1 MKEMSDRINQGFVGY
16 EYREISVPEYLSS
29 LCADSYPYFGWR
41 LDGNPAQS
49 KNRHSKSPY
58 VDLRFKR
65 DRKIMN
71 KTELTRLQR
80 NFDGC
85 VDQLE
90 ALEKAKT
97 FMPFVI
103 AVIVGLIGTVF
114 MALSTFAI
122 TADPPHVVV
131 CVAFAVP
138 GITGW
143 ILPFFIYRKMVL
155 EKIKKL
161 TPLIEQKYDEIY
173 EICEKGSGL
182 LK

>member
-1 MKEMSDRINQGFVGY
+1 MGEIMKQRFVRY

-29 LCADSYPYFGWR
+29 LCEDSYPCFGWKM
-41 LDGNPAQS
+41 DGNPTQS
-49 KNRHSKSPY
+49 TARHSRSKY

-65 DRKIMN
+65 DYKIMN

-103 AVIVGLIGTVF
+103 AVIIGVIGTVF

-122 TADPPHVVV
+122 TAETPHILASVV
-131 CVAFAVP
+131 FAVP
-138 GITGW
+138 GFTGW
-143 ILPFFIYRKMVL
+143 ILPFFIYKKMVV
-155 EKIKKL
+155 EKRKKL

-182 LK
+182 LI

>member
-1 MKEMSDRINQGFVGY
+1 MSETINQGFVGY

-29 LCADSYPYFGWR
+29 LCTDSYPCFGWK
-41 LDGNPAQS
+41 LDSNPVQS
-49 KNRHSKSPY
+49 RNRHSRSQY

-65 DRKIMN
+65 DHKIMN

-103 AVIVGLIGTVF
+103 AVIVGLIGTAF
-114 MALSTFAI
+114 MALSTFAV
-122 TADPPHVVV
+122 TADPPHVIA
-131 CVAFAVP
+131 CAAFAIP
-138 GITGW
+138 GVIGW
-143 ILPFFIYRKMVL
+143 ILPFFIYKKLVL
-155 EKIKKL
+155 EKRKKL
-161 TPLIEQKYDEIY
+161 APLIEQKYDEIY
-173 EICEKGSGL
+173 AICEKGSGL
-182 LK
+182 QK